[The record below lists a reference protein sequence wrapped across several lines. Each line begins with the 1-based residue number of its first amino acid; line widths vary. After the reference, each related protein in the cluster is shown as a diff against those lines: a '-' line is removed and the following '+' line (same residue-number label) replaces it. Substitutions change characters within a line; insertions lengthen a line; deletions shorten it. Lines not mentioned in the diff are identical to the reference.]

1 MTKVTFFMLPGE
13 SLPTPSTSDMKVQ
26 PVSTM
31 VDVRDQGTVLASS
44 AGVPWKVLAIS
55 HAKNDCWSPWPFRFP
70 FSKQNTI
77 TWVSIRFN
85 GSPYT
90 INRISDFLPDYLIQ
104 TFIFKSIKSQ
114 KNSK

>member
-44 AGVPWKVLAIS
+44 AGVPWKALAIS
-55 HAKNDCWSPWPFRFP
+55 HARNDCWSLWPFRFP

-77 TWVSIRFN
+77 TWVSIHFN
-85 GSPYT
+85 GSP
-90 INRISDFLPDYLIQ
+90 
-104 TFIFKSIKSQ
+104 
-114 KNSK
+114 

>member
-1 MTKVTFFMLPGE
+1 MLPGE
-13 SLPTPSTSDMKVQ
+13 SLPTPSTSDIKVQ

-31 VDVRDQGTVLASS
+31 VDVSDQGTVPTFL
-44 AGVPWKVLAIS
+44 AGVPLKVLAIS
-55 HAKNDCWSPWPFRFP
+55 YARNDCWSPWPFRFP

-77 TWVSIRFN
+77 TWVSIHFN

-90 INRISDFLPDYLIQ
+90 INRIFDFLPDYLIQ
-104 TFIFKSIKSQ
+104 TFIFKSMKSQ